1 MLISTAI
8 AIGAF
13 FISALSLYLSYK
25 KYSFDKNVYI
35 AEQIAKLK
43 TEVLELIM
51 AVKKY
56 QKDFIRSS
64 EKIIIKE
71 IDCRKIYSQN
81 KPSKK
86 MITLAERMNELKD
99 KQIEEKNEIANEFEQ
114 MICKYED
121 LYCRVGKGSIN
132 HDPIKL
138 KSVEVDISK
147 RLPPLISEA
156 NEAAKRWINRHNEL
170 NKNFHEYRRLLG
182 KVTRSDAKRSIKH

>member
-25 KYSFDKNVYI
+25 KYSFDKNVYV

-43 TEVLELIM
+43 TEIHELIM

-56 QKDFIRSS
+56 QKDFNRSS
-64 EKIIIKE
+64 EKIIIQE
-71 IDCRKIYSQN
+71 FDLSKINSQN
-81 KPSKK
+81 VPSNKLI
-86 MITLAERMNELKD
+86 MLAKRMNELKD
-99 KQIEEKNEIANEFEQ
+99 KHIEEKKEITDEFEQ
-114 MICKYED
+114 MIGKYED
-121 LYCRVGKGSIN
+121 LYDRVGKGSIN

-156 NEAAKRWINRHNEL
+156 NEAAKRWINLHKEL
-170 NKNFHEYRRLLG
+170 NKHFQEYRRLLY
-182 KVTRSDAKRSIKH
+182 KVPRSCAKRSIKH